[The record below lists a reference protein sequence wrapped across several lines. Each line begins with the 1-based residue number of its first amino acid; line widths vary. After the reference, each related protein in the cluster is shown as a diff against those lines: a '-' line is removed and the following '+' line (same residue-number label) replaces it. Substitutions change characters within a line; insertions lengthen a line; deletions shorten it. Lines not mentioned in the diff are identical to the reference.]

1 MSDAV
6 AIVASRAPGRYWVVS
21 RREMRTPSTL
31 GRCPRCSAWV
41 SDLGR
46 MVGSWSGSAA
56 NPGGAVYQTR
66 CFGCQSTL
74 RAFDDVSGD
83 ERRID
88 EELTAADL
96 LWEVVD
102 EKKKSNG

>member
-1 MSDAV
+1 MNS
-6 AIVASRAPGRYWVVS
+6 SP
-21 RREMRTPSTL
+21 TL
-31 GRCPRCSAWV
+31 GRCPRCNSWV

-46 MVGSWSGSAA
+46 AVGVWNGSAA

-66 CFGCQSTL
+66 CFQCQVEL

-88 EELTAADL
+88 EEVSAADL
-96 LWEVVD
+96 SWEIVD
-102 EKKKSNG
+102 ENRKSNG